1 MSDVISYAVDLATV
15 VSVLLLYI
23 RTTVVLKQYQKEELY
38 KVIDDKILEF
48 MMSEKFEKALENT
61 DIAKK
66 IDDINKKLYQL
77 IIAICITNDE
87 IKDSPICKKS
97 NGG

>member
-15 VSVLLLYI
+15 VSVVLLYV
-23 RTTVVLKQYQKEELY
+23 RTTVVLKQYQKDELY

-48 MMSEKFEKALENT
+48 MMSEKFEKALEKT
-61 DIAKK
+61 DVAKK
-66 IDDINKKLYQL
+66 IDDINDKLNQL
-77 IIAICITNDE
+77 IIAICITISDL
-87 IKDSPICKKS
+87 KDSPICKKS

>member
-1 MSDVISYAVDLATV
+1 MSDVVSYAVDLATV
-15 VSVLLLYI
+15 VSVVLLYI

-48 MMSEKFEKALENT
+48 MMSEKFEKALEKT
-61 DIAKK
+61 DVAKK
-66 IDDINKKLYQL
+66 IDDINDKLNQL
-77 IIAICITNDE
+77 IVAICITNRDL
-87 IKDSPICKKS
+87 KDSPICKKG

>member
-15 VSVLLLYI
+15 VSVVLLYV
-23 RTTVVLKQYQKEELY
+23 RTTVILKQNQKEELY

-48 MMSEKFEKALENT
+48 MMSERFEKTLEKT
-61 DIAKK
+61 DVAKK
-66 IDDINKKLYQL
+66 IDDINNKLNQL
-77 IIAICITNDE
+77 IIAICITSRDL
-87 IKDSPICKKS
+87 KDSPICKKS

>member
-1 MSDVISYAVDLATV
+1 MTDVISYAVDLVTV
-15 VSVLLLYI
+15 VSVVLLYI
-23 RTTVVLKQYQKEELY
+23 RTTVVLKQYQRDELL

-48 MMSEKFEKALENT
+48 MMSEKFEKALEKT
-61 DIAKK
+61 DVVKK
-66 IDDINKKLYQL
+66 IDDINDKLNQL
-77 IIAICITNDE
+77 IIAICITSDE

>member
-1 MSDVISYAVDLATV
+1 MADVVSYAVDLATV
-15 VSVLLLYI
+15 ISGVLLYI
-23 RTTVVLKQYQKEELY
+23 RTTVILKQYQKEELY

-48 MMSEKFEKALENT
+48 MMSEKFEKALEDT

-66 IDDINKKLYQL
+66 IDDINNKLNQH
-77 IIAICITNDE
+77 IIAICITNE
-87 IKDSPICKKS
+87 ELKDSPICKKT

>member
-1 MSDVISYAVDLATV
+1 MVDVVSYAVDLATV
-15 VSVLLLYI
+15 ISVVLLYI
-23 RTTVVLKQYQKEELY
+23 RTTVVLKQYQREELY

-48 MMSEKFEKALENT
+48 MMSEKFEKALEDT

-66 IDDINKKLYQL
+66 IDDINNKLSQL
-77 IIAICITNDE
+77 IVAICITNE
-87 IKDSPICKKS
+87 ELKDSPICKKT

>member
-15 VSVLLLYI
+15 VSVILLYI
-23 RTTVVLKQYQKEELY
+23 RTTVILKQNQKEELY

-48 MMSEKFEKALENT
+48 MMSEKFEKALEET
-61 DIAKK
+61 DVAKK
-66 IDDINKKLYQL
+66 IDDINRKLYQL
-77 IIAICITNDE
+77 IIAICITNSDL
-87 IKDSPICKKS
+87 KDSPICKKN

>member
-1 MSDVISYAVDLATV
+1 MTDIVSYVVDSATVISV
-15 VSVLLLYI
+15 VLLYI

-48 MMSEKFEKALENT
+48 VMSEKFEKALEDT

-66 IDDINKKLYQL
+66 IDDINNKLNQL
-77 IIAICITNDE
+77 IVAICITNRE
-87 IKDSPICKKS
+87 LKDSPICKKT

>member
-1 MSDVISYAVDLATV
+1 MTDIVSYVVDSATVISV
-15 VSVLLLYI
+15 VLLYI
-23 RTTVVLKQYQKEELY
+23 RTTAVLKQYQRDELY

-48 MMSEKFEKALENT
+48 VMSEKFEKALEDT

-66 IDDINKKLYQL
+66 IDDINNKLNQL
-77 IIAICITNDE
+77 IIAICITNE
-87 IKDSPICKKS
+87 ELKDSPICKKT